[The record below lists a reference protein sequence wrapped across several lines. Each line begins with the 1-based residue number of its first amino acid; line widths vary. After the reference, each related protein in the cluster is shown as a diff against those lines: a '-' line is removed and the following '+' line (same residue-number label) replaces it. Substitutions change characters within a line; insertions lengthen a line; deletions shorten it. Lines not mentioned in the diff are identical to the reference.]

1 MTGTR
6 TRSTAA
12 TNASKVSVPRKV
24 GQNLQTKK
32 RKHSDLDQVTSD
44 SEVELRSP
52 TSKFVEEDK
61 KIRTGGSD
69 GYSGPYPQHSRPTPE
84 ECQASQVHGQSV
96 PGVGRGAEVIQQHA
110 RRS

>member
-61 KIRTGGSD
+61 EIRTGGSD

-110 RRS
+110 

>member
-6 TRSTAA
+6 TRSAAA
-12 TNASKVSVPRKV
+12 TNARKVSVPRKV
-24 GQNLQTKK
+24 GQKMQTKK

-52 TSKFVEEDK
+52 TSKVVEQDQK
-61 KIRTGGSD
+61 SRTGGSD
-69 GYSGPYPQHSRPTPE
+69 GYSGPYPQHNRPTPE

-96 PGVGRGAEVIQQHA
+96 PGVGRGAEVVQQHA
-110 RRS
+110 